1 MRFGLHAL
9 LLAVLAGQALCVGG
23 CAATVI
29 PRQPAVDPVPVY
41 LADYGIHSSLFLPTS
56 DGKFVE
62 YAFGDWGYAA
72 ENKNWPH
79 DAVGALLV
87 SFQSAL
93 GRRYHD
99 VKPGTDRPVPDRKPN
114 TMARIECEREAV
126 NRVLARLDER
136 YRAGGK
142 YRVKNPENG
151 IEYVRDRERYS
162 IANNCNHLTARSL
175 QELGCEVRGL
185 VIGSNFTVAEARPA
199 EKRPQRKVETA
210 QRKSVPVQTATELGT
225 ARIE

>member
-9 LLAVLAGQALCVGG
+9 FLAVLVGPAMFLGG

-29 PRQPAVDPVPVY
+29 PQQPAVEPVPVY
-41 LADYGIHSSLFLPTS
+41 LADYGIHSSLFLPTP
-56 DGKFVE
+56 DGRYVE

-79 DAVGALLV
+79 DALGALLI

-93 GRRYHD
+93 GRRYYD
-99 VKPGTDRPVPDRKPN
+99 VKPGMDRPVPDRKPN
-114 TMARIECEREAV
+114 TMARIECERAAV
-126 NRVLARLDER
+126 NRVLARLDAR
-136 YRAGGK
+136 YRAGVGK
-142 YRVKNPENG
+142 RVRNPENG
-151 IEYVRDRERYS
+151 IVYVKDSERYS
-162 IANNCNHLTARSL
+162 IANNCNHLTARAL

-185 VIGSNFTVAEARPA
+185 VVGSAFTVAQARPTPR
-199 EKRPQRKVETA
+199 KPQRKLET
-210 QRKSVPVQTATELGT
+210 VQTATELGT

>member
-9 LLAVLAGQALCVGG
+9 FLAVLVGPALCVGG

-29 PRQPAVDPVPVY
+29 PQQPAVDPVPVY
-41 LADYGIHSSLFLPTS
+41 LADYGIHSSLFLPTP
-56 DGKFVE
+56 DGRFVE

-72 ENKNWPH
+72 ENKCWPH
-79 DAVGALLV
+79 DALGALLV

-93 GRRYHD
+93 GRRYYD
-99 VKPGTDRPVPDRKPN
+99 CKPGQNRPVPDRKPN
-114 TMARIECEREAV
+114 SMAKIECEREAV
-126 NRVLARLDER
+126 NRVLQRLDER
-136 YRAGGK
+136 YRAGGS
-142 YRVKNPENG
+142 YRRKNPENG
-151 IEYVRDRERYS
+151 IVYVKDREHYS

-185 VIGSNFTVAEARPA
+185 VIGSKFAVAQARPA
-199 EKRPQRKVETA
+199 EKRSLARTQTI
-210 QRKSVPVQTATELGT
+210 QTATELGT